1 MSFKHRVVMGVAA
14 LVLPGLLISAT
25 AYAQT
30 RAKDADRTVGS
41 GVRDDQPGVPPAP
54 VGHRQPRA
62 ADLPS
67 TLPRDGSDEWLQR
80 LNEKTN
86 RKLQICRG
94 C

>member
-1 MSFKHRVVMGVAA
+1 MSFKHRVVMRVAA
-14 LVLPGLLISAT
+14 LVLPALLISAT

-41 GVRDDQPGVPPAP
+41 GVRADEPVLPPAP

-62 ADLPS
+62 ADVPP
-67 TLPRDGSDEWLQR
+67 TLQRDGSDEWLQR
-80 LNEKTN
+80 LNQETD
-86 RKLQICRG
+86 RKLKICRG

>member
-1 MSFKHRVVMGVAA
+1 MSFKHRVVMRVAA
-14 LVLPGLLISAT
+14 LVLPGLLIAAT

-41 GVRDDQPGVPPAP
+41 GVRAVEPGVPPAP
-54 VGHRQPRA
+54 IGHRQPRA
-62 ADLPS
+62 ADLPP

-80 LNEKTN
+80 LNHEIDS
-86 RKLQICRG
+86 KLKICRG